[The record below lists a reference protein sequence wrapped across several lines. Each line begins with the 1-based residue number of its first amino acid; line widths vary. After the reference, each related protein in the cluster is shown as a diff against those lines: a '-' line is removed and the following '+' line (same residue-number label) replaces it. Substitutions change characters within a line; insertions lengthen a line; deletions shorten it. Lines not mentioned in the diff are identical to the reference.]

1 MANDVRLV
9 GGCKLA
15 AHPRLSYFQNR
26 DLISTSERF
35 KCASESEA
43 EAGRKN
49 VMHEKSGAVWAGG
62 GAVTTGIAAVA
73 WNRMQR
79 QKGSS
84 ETSRRTVV
92 QSWCSHRWKKHVAS
106 VSVQNKKK

>member
-9 GGCKLA
+9 GGCKPA

-43 EAGRKN
+43 GRKN
-49 VMHEKSGAVWAGG
+49 VMHEKQTNSLCA
-62 GAVTTGIAAVA
+62 
-73 WNRMQR
+73 
-79 QKGSS
+79 
-84 ETSRRTVV
+84 
-92 QSWCSHRWKKHVAS
+92 KKS
-106 VSVQNKKK
+106 P

>member
-9 GGCKLA
+9 GGCKPA
-15 AHPRLSYFQNR
+15 AHPRLSYFQTR

-62 GAVTTGIAAVA
+62 GGGGD
-73 WNRMQR
+73 NRYCRSGM
-79 QKGSS
+79 
-84 ETSRRTVV
+84 E
-92 QSWCSHRWKKHVAS
+92 SHAKAKRLK
-106 VSVQNKKK
+106 